1 VKSPL
6 QIVTASFGM
15 AWWAAPTSKLTPEA
29 MYAAADAA
37 LYDAKRRGRDRIVT
51 RCFHA
56 GEGEDEAQPQP
67 AVH

>member
-1 VKSPL
+1 
-6 QIVTASFGM
+6 
-15 AWWAAPTSKLTPEA
+15 

-51 RCFHA
+51 RCFQA
-56 GEGEDEAQPQP
+56 GEGEGEDEAQPQP